1 MKIKDFINYLY
12 PKNIK
17 CIICEAELSHNTHYS
32 ICDKC
37 MDSLPFI
44 VGKVCV
50 KCGDPIKSDG
60 NYCLHCKNDM
70 PLFKMCRSPF
80 IYRDPIRHMV
90 RNLKYDNKRYLAETL
105 SNFVVSEFVKMG
117 VDVDM
122 VVPVPI
128 SEHRLKVRGYNQAEL
143 LCSAFVEKLHLDV
156 RTDVLLKVKETSS
169 QAYLTRQEREKNL
182 EDVFKV
188 SDKKLVKDKTIL
200 LVDDVFTTGTTLN
213 ECTKVLLH
221 AGAKAVYCV
230 TLAHAD
236 KHRDD
241 DDNVKKRKSVFHR
254 IGQAIKP
261 NETDMER

>member
-1 MKIKDFINYLY
+1 MNVKDFINYLY

-17 CIICEAELSHNTHYS
+17 CIICEEELSHNTHYS

-50 KCGDPIKSDG
+50 KCGDPMRSDG

-70 PLFKMCRSPF
+70 PLFKMCRSSF
-80 IYRDPIRHMV
+80 IYRDPIRRMV

-182 EDVFKV
+182 EDVFKI
-188 SDKKLVKDKTIL
+188 SDKKLVKDKVVL
-200 LVDDVFTTGTTLN
+200 VVDDVFTTGTTLN
-213 ECTKVLLH
+213 ECTKVLLR

-241 DDNVKKRKSVFHR
+241 DDNVKKRKSIFKKMDKTIR
-254 IGQAIKP
+254 T